1 MVQDWSASRQYRWTP
16 GATDIGV
23 HALQVWVKSTGAPD
37 WEAYV
42 GTGYFVIVP

>member
-1 MVQDWSASRQYRWTP
+1 VSA
-16 GATDIGV
+16 GATYLCD
-23 HALQVWVKSTGAPD
+23 HALEVLVKSTGAPD